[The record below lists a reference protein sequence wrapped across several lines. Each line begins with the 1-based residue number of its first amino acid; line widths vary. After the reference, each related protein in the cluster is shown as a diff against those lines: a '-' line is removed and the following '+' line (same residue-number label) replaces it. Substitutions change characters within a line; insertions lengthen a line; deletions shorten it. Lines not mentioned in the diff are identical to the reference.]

1 MNDELDF
8 YTTGEEIANA
18 ITHGIGALLAV
29 VGAVLLIVFSS
40 MSGDIYKIISYTIFG
55 ITLVLLYLGSTLY
68 HSIPNKKAKRVFR
81 IIDHSSIYLL
91 IAGTYTPYVLV
102 CLRDNKKAMAIF
114 IMIWVLTI
122 LGIVFKS
129 MFINKFEKLS
139 TFIYIFM
146 GWAVIFVVKDLWVSV
161 PHMAILWLAIGGLFY
176 TLGCIFFV
184 WDRLPYNHAIWH
196 LFVIGGSVSHFF
208 SVLLYL

>member
-1 MNDELDF
+1 MSEELNF
-8 YTTGEEIANA
+8 YTKGEEIANA
-18 ITHGIGALLAV
+18 ITHGIGTVLAV
-29 VGAVLLIVFSS
+29 VGAVLLIVFSAL
-40 MSGDIYKIISYTIFG
+40 SGDVYKIISFTIFG
-55 ITLVLLYLGSTLY
+55 VTLVLLYLGSTLY

-122 LGIVFKS
+122 LGIVFKFF
-129 MFINKFEKLS
+129 FINKFENLS
-139 TFIYIFM
+139 TLLYIFM
-146 GWAVIFVVKDLWVSV
+146 GWAVLFVVKDLWKAV
-161 PHMAILWLAIGGLFY
+161 PHMAILWLAIGGVFY

-184 WDRLPYNHAIWH
+184 LDKMPYNHAIWH

-208 SVLLYL
+208 SVILYL

>member
-40 MSGDIYKIISYTIFG
+40 MSGDVYKIISYTIFG

-102 CLRDNKKAMAIF
+102 CLRDNKKAMGIL
-114 IMIWVLTI
+114 IMIWIFTI

-129 MFINKFEKLS
+129 MFINRFEKLS

-146 GWAVIFVVKDLWVSV
+146 GWAVVFVVKDLWIAV
-161 PHMAILWLAIGGLFY
+161 PHMAILWLVIGGLFY

-184 WDRLPYNHAIWH
+184 WDRMPYNHAIWH
-196 LFVIGGSVSHFF
+196 LFVIGGSMSHFF

>member
-18 ITHGIGALLAV
+18 ITHGIGTLLAV
-29 VGAVLLIVFSS
+29 GGAVLLIVFSS

-55 ITLVLLYLGSTLY
+55 ITLVLLYFGSTLY

>member
-1 MNDELDF
+1 MNEELNF

-18 ITHGIGALLAV
+18 ITHGIGAVLAV
-29 VGAVLLIVFSS
+29 AGAVLLIVFSS
-40 MSGDIYKIISYTIFG
+40 LSGDIYKIISFTIFG

-68 HSIPNKKAKRVFR
+68 HSIPNKKAKRVLR

-114 IMIWVLTI
+114 IMIWIITI
-122 LGIVFKS
+122 LGIAFKAF
-129 MFINKFEKLS
+129 FINKFEKLS
-139 TFIYIFM
+139 TLLYIFM
-146 GWAVIFVVKDLWVSV
+146 GWAVLFVVKDLWKAV

-184 WDRLPYNHAIWH
+184 RDRMPYNHAIWH

-208 SVLLYL
+208 SVILYL